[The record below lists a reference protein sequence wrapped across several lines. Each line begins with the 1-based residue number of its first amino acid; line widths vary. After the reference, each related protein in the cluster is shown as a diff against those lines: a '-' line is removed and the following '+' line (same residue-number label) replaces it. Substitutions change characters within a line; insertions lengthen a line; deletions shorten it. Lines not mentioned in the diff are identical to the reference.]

1 MRLLLRLHLLHHHRI
16 WCSTRWS
23 ASTHL
28 LLVCTRLLLPLHQL
42 LHLTHS
48 PMVDLPLQVID
59 LLQRD
64 SALIS
69 AHLLYQRPHV
79 LLVELLEALS
89 VLLGV
94 SLITSH
100 Q

>member
-1 MRLLLRLHLLHHHRI
+1 MRLLLRLHLLHHRRI
-16 WCSTRWS
+16 WCSTHWS

-28 LLVCTRLLLPLHQL
+28 LLVCTRLLPLHQL
-42 LHLTHS
+42 LNLKHS

-59 LLQRD
+59 LLRRD

-69 AHLLYQRPHV
+69 AHLSYQLPHV

-94 SLITSH
+94 NLIISH